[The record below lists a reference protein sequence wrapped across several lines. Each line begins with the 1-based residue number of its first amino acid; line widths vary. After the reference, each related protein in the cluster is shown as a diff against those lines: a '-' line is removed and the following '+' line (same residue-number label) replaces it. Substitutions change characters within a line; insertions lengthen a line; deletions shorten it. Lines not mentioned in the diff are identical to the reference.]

1 MVFSARCIPIW
12 LKCAPLI
19 CAFVVQ
25 CAGRD
30 YCDCEVHIDRVI
42 IDSEQPSLFAVERSF
57 AVTNRATGIRGVDQ
71 DWALGEV
78 VARGEPDNKKL
89 SLRFCRVY
97 FEANKSVQDRE
108 KSTGARFQWDMD
120 TVINV

>member
-1 MVFSARCIPIW
+1 M
-12 LKCAPLI
+12 KYAPLI
-19 CAFVVQ
+19 YALVVN
-25 CAGRD
+25 CVGRD
-30 YCDCEVHIDRVI
+30 YCDCEVHITRVI
-42 IDSEQPSLFAVERSF
+42 IDSVQPSLFAVERSF
-57 AVTNRATGIRGVDQ
+57 AVTNRATGVRGVDQ

-78 VARGEPDNKKL
+78 VARGVDNKQL

-97 FEANKSVQDRE
+97 FEANKSAQDRE